1 MSMGAGDSDMMMP
14 PGTDAEIVRS
24 AMSAAPDAVS
34 ASATILGFDEKM
46 QPRTLR
52 EGTNGCWQAVRTRA
66 TRIRS
71 R

>member
-1 MSMGAGDSDMMMP
+1 
-14 PGTDAEIVRS
+14 
-24 AMSAAPDAVS
+24 
-34 ASATILGFDEKM
+34 M